1 MSGRPICRAIC
12 KALMAL
18 LILGCGGAG
27 AASAQKAAANPT
39 AGLNWVSYTD
49 TAEGAFSMDVPVGWQ
64 VLGGMYRFGYFD
76 VRWMMDVR
84 SLDGKIV
91 IRVDDVNIPP
101 YVLPGPHTG
110 RDGEPYS
117 KPQQFQMMVSTFRA
131 GTAYAESYAKQRFA
145 SVCKTLTPR
154 AADWNPSLP
163 AAWQPAPNSQ
173 PNAGSVAYDCASSE
187 GPRVALVYAR
197 TTLFPATGLW
207 VVDPV
212 ISVVTTPGSA
222 PQAYAMVQ
230 RMMDSWRENPQ
241 WKEYQDR
248 MTQVGLAQIRAN
260 FGQFMQQMQA
270 YDRARTAAMNQQ
282 VAGFEAHQNAQARQ
296 VSGWGET
303 LTGLETVRDPQTGN
317 QFQVFSG
324 PKANYYM
331 NGNGVKINSN
341 ISPGPDFHQL
351 TPVQP

>member
-1 MSGRPICRAIC
+1 MCN
-12 KALMAL
+12 ALLAL
-18 LILGCGGAG
+18 LILGFCGAG
-27 AASAQKAAANPT
+27 AASAQKAAAN
-39 AGLNWVSYTD
+39 AAAELNWVSYTD
-49 TAEGAFSMDVPVGWQ
+49 TAEGAFSMDVLVGWQ

-117 KPQQFQMMVSTFRA
+117 KPQQFQMMVSSYRTGA
-131 GTAYAESYAKQRFA
+131 AYAESYAKQRFA

-154 AADWNPSLP
+154 APDWNPSMP
-163 AAWQPAPNSQ
+163 AAWQAAPNGQ

-207 VVDPV
+207 VVDPM
-212 ISVVTTPGSA
+212 ISVIAASGSA
-222 PQAYAMVQ
+222 QQAYSMVQ
-230 RMMDSWRENPQ
+230 RMMDSWQENPQ

-282 VAGFEAHQNAQARQ
+282 VAGFEARQNAQAHQ
-296 VSGWGET
+296 VSEWGEI
-303 LTGLETVRDPQTGN
+303 LTGVQTVRDPQTGN

-331 NGNGVKINSN
+331 NGTGVKINSN

>member
-1 MSGRPICRAIC
+1 MSGRTTC

-18 LILGCGGAG
+18 LILGCGGVGVAW
-27 AASAQKAAANPT
+27 AQKAAANAA

-49 TAEGAFSMDVPVGWQ
+49 TAEGAFSMEVPVGWQ

-117 KPQQFQMMVSTFRA
+117 KPQQFQMMVSTLRTGA
-131 GTAYAESYAKQRFA
+131 AYAETYAKHRFE

-154 AADWNPSLP
+154 APDWNPTL
-163 AAWQPAPNSQ
+163 ATAWQPAPNSQ
-173 PNAGSVAYDCASSE
+173 PNAGSVAYDCVSSE

-212 ISVVTTPGSA
+212 ISVIAAPGSA
-222 PQAYAMVQ
+222 PQAYSMVQ
-230 RMMDSWRENPQ
+230 HMMDSWRENPQ

-248 MTQVGLAQIRAN
+248 MTQAGLAQIRAN

-270 YDRARTAAMNQQ
+270 YDRARSAAMNQQ
-282 VAGFEAHQNAQARQ
+282 VAGFEARQNAQAHQ
-296 VSGWGET
+296 VSEWGEI
-303 LTGLETVRDPQTGN
+303 LTGVQSVRDPQTGN
-317 QFQVFSG
+317 QFQVFTG

-331 NGNGVKINSN
+331 NGNGVKINSD